1 MSKIRMLQSFGC
13 EALVILSCTVI
24 LKMKEKYSMQ
34 LGLQTEAEEMFS
46 KVHIY
51 FRLKMDNGWTL

>member
-1 MSKIRMLQSFGC
+1 MLQSFGC